1 MLDASRSL
9 LTAERFI
16 QSALDALSAHVAI
29 LNHEGE
35 IIGVN
40 AAWRSFA
47 DSNGFKDDTYGV
59 GTNYLRVCD
68 AAAMNKSRF
77 ATYAAS
83 GIRDVMQRKS
93 SNFQLEYP
101 CHSNTDKRW
110 FVMQVTRFD
119 WDGSPRYIIAHQNV
133 TALKEVQN
141 QLQENEQHLQAIL
154 DNVPNGIITINPRGL
169 IESANPA
176 AADIFGYNI
185 DEMYERPFQHLMSDP
200 HCDMKTHDLLEDIR
214 IQRYLSFT
222 GVRQEGSEFPMYLAT
237 SQVAL
242 GNRRIHT
249 IIIRDLT
256 ERQRMEAEILEN
268 ERLNIALDKE
278 RELREL
284 KNRFISMMSHELR
297 TPLAS
302 IMLSS
307 DMLKHY
313 GDRAPDEEKALY
325 IDNIHQQIE
334 HIDELIR
341 DVQTISKTEEHH
353 IVFAPEYTN
362 VVEYLQRMAD
372 EFNLTYQQ
380 SHVINF
386 ASSTDAIHSMIDPKL
401 MRRVFGNLLTNALK
415 YSPKGGSV
423 NLHLHNGDSMIS
435 IAVQDHGIGIPK
447 EDIPRLFEP
456 FHRGANVDTL
466 PGTGL
471 GLAIAKQ
478 AVELHEGE
486 IKVDSVVG
494 EGTTIVVELP
504 VVDAPLT

>member
-1 MLDASRSL
+1 MLETSRSL
-9 LTAERFI
+9 PTAERFI

-40 AAWRSFA
+40 AAWRNFA
-47 DSNGFKDDTYGV
+47 DSNGFKDTTYGI

-68 AAAMNKSRF
+68 AAAINKSPF

-83 GIRDVMQRKS
+83 GIRDVMRGKS

-101 CHSNTDKRW
+101 CHNNTDKRW

-119 WDGSPRYIIAHQNV
+119 WDSSPRYVIAHQNV
-133 TALKEVQN
+133 TALKVVQN
-141 QLQENEQHLQAIL
+141 QLQENQQYLQAIL
-154 DNVPNGIITINPRGL
+154 DNVPNGIITINPRGQ

-176 AADIFGYNI
+176 AAGIFGYSVG
-185 DEMYERPFQHLMSDP
+185 DLYECPFQHLMSDP
-200 HCDMKTHDLLEDIR
+200 HCDMTTHELLEDIR
-214 IQRYLSFT
+214 VQRYLSFT
-222 GVRQEGSEFPMYLAT
+222 GVRQDRSEFPMYLAT

-249 IIIRDLT
+249 IIIQDLT
-256 ERQRMEAEILEN
+256 ERQRMEAEIIEN
-268 ERLNIALDKE
+268 ERLNIALGKE

-297 TPLAS
+297 TPLTS
-302 IMLSS
+302 IMLSG

-313 GDRAPDEEKALY
+313 SDRAPEEEKALY
-325 IDNIHQQIE
+325 INNIHQQIE
-334 HIDELIR
+334 HINELIR
-341 DVQTISKTEEHH
+341 DVQTISKTEEHQV
-353 IVFAPEYTN
+353 VFAPEYTN
-362 VVEYLQRMAD
+362 VVEYLQKMAD
-372 EFNLTYQQ
+372 EFNLTYQ
-380 SHVINF
+380 HTHIIHF
-386 ASSTDAIHSMIDPKL
+386 ASSTDAIHSMMDPKL
-401 MRRVFGNLLTNALK
+401 MRSIIANLLTNALK
-415 YSPKGGSV
+415 YSPDGGSV
-423 NLHLHNGDSMIS
+423 NLHLHNGGSMMS

-456 FHRGANVDTL
+456 FHRGANVETL

-486 IKVDSVVG
+486 IKIDSVVG

-504 VVDAPLT
+504 VIDTP